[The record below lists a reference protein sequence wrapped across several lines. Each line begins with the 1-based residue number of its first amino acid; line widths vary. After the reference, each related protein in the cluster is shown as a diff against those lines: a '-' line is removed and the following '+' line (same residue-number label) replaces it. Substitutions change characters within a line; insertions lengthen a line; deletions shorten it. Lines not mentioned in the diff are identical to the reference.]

1 MKKLFLIAMIL
12 VGMYFPAL
20 NTQAST
26 ANQSLPQLLS
36 PSIGEA
42 TGVIYA
48 VIEGQ
53 DEYVGAMGYADKGN
67 EILADPTK
75 TAFRIGSISKTFVA
89 IAVLQL
95 VDQGLLDLHADITRY
110 LPSEFHF
117 SYPITLHHLL
127 THTAGFEDLIS
138 GIVVMDEEALLPLHT
153 SLLRYQPSQAFKPS
167 SIVSYSN
174 YGLALAGYIVERVSH
189 MSLIEYSDRY
199 IFEPLGMSNTSFDPS
214 SYENPISL
222 AYDLDGNARFEP
234 IINLYPEGSVVSTAQ
249 DILKYMRW
257 CLQSDGGILSV
268 ESKEKLFSP
277 QYVSSTEFLGV
288 SYTWNLHLNN
298 GHRVIE
304 KRGETGNFNSQIV
317 LLPEDNTAVFLSF
330 NSPLAWKQ
338 IHSIVDDFLAPILS
352 SSVSSDSLPPTV
364 SLDISGTYRAARS
377 NFTTIEKLYSFLIP
391 ERTIAISGDVYA
403 GFKMNGE
410 PMTNIG
416 RNFYTSTLGNVK
428 FIEKDNEMV
437 LLTDSA
443 LSYVQVS
450 SVEKPIWQWIAVV
463 SYLLLSVVLVLL
475 SIRSIWKTR
484 HLRMLDVYA
493 FATFI
498 FVVGL
503 VNCLN
508 TAISSYNLIQHSSSI
523 HFYAMSALFSSI
535 AFMIALLIKHKFL
548 LAGSTMIVTSGFL
561 FFCYINNL
569 FY

>member
-1 MKKLFLIAMIL
+1 MNKILMSVMLLIGL
-12 VGMYFPAL
+12 CLSTL
-20 NTQAST
+20 NLQAST
-26 ANQSLPQLLS
+26 EDPSLPQSLS
-36 PSIGEA
+36 PYIGDA

-48 VIEGQ
+48 VIDDE
-53 DEYVGAMGYADKGN
+53 DEYVGAMGYADKEN
-67 EILADPTK
+67 DILADPTK

-95 VDQGLLDLHADITRY
+95 VDQGLLDLHEDITRY

-138 GIVVMDEEALLPLHT
+138 GIVVMDEEDLLPLHS
-153 SLLRYQPSQAFKPS
+153 SLLRYQPSQTFKPS

-174 YGLALAGYIVERVSH
+174 YGLALAGYIVERVTR

-199 IFEPLGMSNTSFDPS
+199 IFEPLGMSNTTFDP
-214 SYENPISL
+214 NDADTLISQ
-222 AYDLDGNARFEP
+222 AYDMDGNARLEP

-249 DILKYMRW
+249 DMLKYMRW
-257 CLQSDGGILSV
+257 CLQPTGGILSD
-268 ESKEKLFSP
+268 ESKEKLFSS
-277 QYVSSTEFLGV
+277 QYVSSSEFLGI
-288 SYTWNLHLNN
+288 SYTWNLHLKN

-317 LLPEDNTAVFLSF
+317 LLPEDNTALFLSF
-330 NSPLAWKQ
+330 NSPLPWKQ

-352 SSVSSDSLPPTV
+352 SSVATDSLPPEI
-364 SLDISGTYRAARS
+364 SLDIAGTYRAARS

-391 ERTIAISGDVYA
+391 DRTVSITGDVYR
-403 GFKMNGE
+403 GFMMNGE
-410 PMTNIG
+410 SMTNIG
-416 RNFYTSTLGNVK
+416 RNYYSSPLGNVK
-428 FIEKDNEMV
+428 FIEKDSEMV

-443 LSYVQVS
+443 LSYVQVP
-450 SVEKPIWQWIAVV
+450 SVEKPIWQWISIV

-475 SIRSIWKTR
+475 SILSIWKTR
-484 HLRMLDVYA
+484 HLRMIDVYA
-493 FATFI
+493 FTTFI

-523 HFYAMSALFSSI
+523 RFYAMSALFSSI
-535 AFMIALLIKHKFL
+535 AYLIALLIKHKFI
-548 LAGSTMIVTSGFL
+548 LAGSTMIALSGFL
-561 FFCYINNL
+561 FFCYINHL
-569 FY
+569 F